1 MSFGGDIDDLK
12 NLRVQKEKF
21 RTCINSIR
29 LKVKDI
35 WDNTL
40 LDHYTKHDIDHSNR
54 IIRYIDKIL
63 ECGNCTLNEDERFI
77 LLAAAYLHDIGMQF
91 PTYADLPRKNKD
103 EYTREEKEMVRE
115 KHHEISAK
123 VILESVK
130 PNSKISL
137 GLEECREIYPDL
149 IATVSKYHRKLPLDS
164 EELQDMP
171 VETGKKVR
179 LRLLAAL
186 LRLADALDQTRDRVN
201 MESLRRWDIPP
212 ESKIHW
218 YTHYYVQSVD
228 IENGRINV
236 CLTLPEKYN
245 GNTKIV
251 EYFKNKV
258 KETIK
263 RHLSEV
269 YTILWNNG
277 IKLYNLEK
285 NPKIIIKYFTAIDLL
300 PDELIKHIELTYEI
314 ANERELTVRTGVVWY
329 IDGIPFSDN
338 AKLVECLSK
347 IFKFVEEE
355 NYLKAIEEVEKGNV
369 LVMDPMDRITFSII
383 AGNVYYITGKLN
395 DAERYYKDAIK
406 FSEREDLKRIR
417 GKAVL
422 QARAVALG
430 NIGLIYMA
438 KGDLDKALEYLKKA
452 LEIHREINLQI

>member
-171 VETGKKVR
+171 VETGKK
-179 LRLLAAL
+179 
-186 LRLADALDQTRDRVN
+186 
-201 MESLRRWDIPP
+201 
-212 ESKIHW
+212 
-218 YTHYYVQSVD
+218 
-228 IENGRINV
+228 
-236 CLTLPEKYN
+236 
-245 GNTKIV
+245 
-251 EYFKNKV
+251 
-258 KETIK
+258 
-263 RHLSEV
+263 
-269 YTILWNNG
+269 
-277 IKLYNLEK
+277 
-285 NPKIIIKYFTAIDLL
+285 
-300 PDELIKHIELTYEI
+300 
-314 ANERELTVRTGVVWY
+314 
-329 IDGIPFSDN
+329 
-338 AKLVECLSK
+338 
-347 IFKFVEEE
+347 
-355 NYLKAIEEVEKGNV
+355 
-369 LVMDPMDRITFSII
+369 
-383 AGNVYYITGKLN
+383 
-395 DAERYYKDAIK
+395 
-406 FSEREDLKRIR
+406 
-417 GKAVL
+417 
-422 QARAVALG
+422 
-430 NIGLIYMA
+430 
-438 KGDLDKALEYLKKA
+438 
-452 LEIHREINLQI
+452 